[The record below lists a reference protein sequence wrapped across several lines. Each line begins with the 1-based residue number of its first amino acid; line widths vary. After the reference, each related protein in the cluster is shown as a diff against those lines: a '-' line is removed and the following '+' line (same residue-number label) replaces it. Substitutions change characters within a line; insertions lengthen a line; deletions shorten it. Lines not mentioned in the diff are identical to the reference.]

1 LAKRRSNAITITH
14 MTPPVTSAGLYKGL
28 LELKDSLVRWREM
41 TKGDPKQAELEL
53 LIKEQA
59 ESLNFS
65 ENNIE
70 ALWLK
75 ILETEEALVPEG
87 LHILGEELSDR
98 QCSSYISSIDGIKEE
113 ERKSLLN
120 SLKKQNEIPAIIN
133 ALDGKF
139 TPPVPGGD
147 IVRSKDILPTGR
159 NIHAF
164 DPFRMPTTFACRQ
177 GEIQADLLL
186 KTHKELPKTVALV
199 LWGSDNIKSDGEQI
213 AQALALIGA
222 KPRFDSFGRLSGA
235 DLISLE
241 QLGRPRIDV
250 VMTLSGIFRDLLP
263 LQTKMLA
270 EAAYKAAV
278 ADEDPLQNFIRANVL
293 EYMAKTNSDVETA
306 ALRIFSNAEGAY
318 GSNVNQLVD
327 SSSFE
332 EENELADAYEA
343 RKSFAYGTSGK
354 PKQNQELL
362 KSVLAKVELAYQN
375 LESIELGVTTVDH
388 YFDTLGGISKAVSRA
403 RDGKPIDVYISDH
416 TRGNGKVRTLADQ
429 VSLETRSRS
438 LNPKFYES
446 LLEHGAEGVRQLEAQ
461 VTNTLGWSAT
471 TGKVEPWV
479 YQRISETFVLDE
491 EMRNRISELNPTASS
506 RMANRLLEANDRS
519 YWNPDP
525 ETIAALQDAADTLED
540 RMEGVAAQ

>member
-1 LAKRRSNAITITH
+1 MKSEYNADAVLHFGMHGALEFMPGKQVGMSGADWPDRLIGHLPNIYLYACNNPSEASLAKRRSNAITITH

-388 YFDTLGGISKAVSRA
+388 YFDTLGEFQ
-403 RDGKPIDVYISDH
+403 KP
-416 TRGNGKVRTLADQ
+416 
-429 VSLETRSRS
+429 
-438 LNPKFYES
+438 
-446 LLEHGAEGVRQLEAQ
+446 
-461 VTNTLGWSAT
+461 
-471 TGKVEPWV
+471 
-479 YQRISETFVLDE
+479 
-491 EMRNRISELNPTASS
+491 
-506 RMANRLLEANDRS
+506 
-519 YWNPDP
+519 
-525 ETIAALQDAADTLED
+525 
-540 RMEGVAAQ
+540 